1 MDNLIYK
8 HFFGLSPISFTCPF
22 CGNTHLLHTS
32 YSLRACI
39 ANNFFRCDSY
49 KKLFS
54 LKNEEDNVLK
64 LTCESESCIVFTSET
79 NISVGEINPENQ
91 TITFTFPVGNTTN
104 YHRCYNCSS
113 RYYCRFYIAFM
124 SNSKLLTLEPESAV
138 TVPIS
143 IEFDEDDFREAYLN
157 YLVDSKKLLNEQAKE
172 QEQALQ
178 EKDSLIESQKKT
190 IEEQEDLIGAK
201 ETLLAALYDKLDEQD
216 EFISQYYE
224 EVKKSMSENN
234 TALSNVNPA
243 DPPATAVPALPINF
257 DEISKQLGI
266 NFGIL
271 DDDRI
276 CSTILG
282 TAVKCSDGTY
292 HVYDKSRNV
301 VRSYADLATVKLPS
315 ITIPQT
321 SVKPGHNILHA
332 NNFYCVSKVEVN
344 PPSVV
349 GTNLADMTQLG
360 IVPQEN
366 PLGMPCYTRV
376 ISLGDLLG
384 FTGEKTGNTQV
395 VLWILTMVAQ
405 NLCGDGLESANAKVS
420 ELTGKVEKYTD
431 FLLPVACVAF
441 AAYAMSG
448 DKKFGVS
455 NIAKTAKS
463 SLGIDF
469 DCLKNNDTLK
479 MLFAVGLTAL
489 PAIMSFYNK
498 SKTAIE
504 TEGGDAQVEPYFDKL
519 IAQVKPLMSKIM
531 KVLPAAI
538 AICAVKL
545 FDSSDATMEKV
556 RMYFE
561 GALIMAKETLVE
573 KFNLSEDFF
582 SNENLKKVGILAL
595 VAVVAFVAYRKN
607 KTGENAQ
614 ASNLVEQVLPKITPF
629 LPLLVLAV
637 PALKNFFADH
647 GQDVDDFDDN
657 EEESADEIHIPCEEL
672 APESTNQNDSIENN

>member
-1 MDNLIYK
+1 MENLIFK
-8 HFFGLSPISFTCPF
+8 HFFKLTPKYFTCPF
-22 CGNTHLLHTS
+22 CGSDHS
-32 YSLRACI
+32 VGY
-39 ANNFFRCDSY
+39 D
-49 KKLFS
+49 FS
-54 LKNEEDNVLK
+54 LKDYFRNKYVKCPSTNRALSFDVESEGKKLRLSFHEDNNCPSMI
-64 LTCESESCIVFTSET
+64 TYAD
-79 NISVGEINPENQ
+79 INTAIIDLANRS
-91 TITFTFPVGNTTN
+91 ITFTFPVNINNPYQCNSCSRKN
-104 YHRCYNCSS
+104 YGCL
-113 RYYCRFYIAFM
+113 FYKAF
-124 SNSKLLTLEPESAV
+124 SNVSGPKKDLQITF
-138 TVPIS
+138 
-143 IEFDEDDFREAYLN
+143 EFYADDFRKAYAAYEKEA
-157 YLVDSKKLLNEQAKE
+157 DKTGELLKEKDAKI
-172 QEQALQ
+172 QEQQKALQ
-178 EKDSLIESQKKT
+178 EKDALIESQSKK
-190 IEEQEDLIGAK
+190 IQSQENLIQAN
-201 ETLLAALYDKLDEQD
+201 EAVIAALNERLDEQD
-216 EFISQYYE
+216 EILRHYE
-224 EVKKSMSENN
+224 EEEEAMSENN
-234 TALSNVNPA
+234 TALSNVNSVDPA
-243 DPPATAVPALPINF
+243 ATAVPALPINF

-271 DDDRI
+271 HDDRI

-498 SKTAIE
+498 SKAAIE

-556 RMYFE
+556 RMYLE
-561 GALIMAKETLVE
+561 GTLIMAKETLVE

-607 KTGENAQ
+607 KAGENAQ

-647 GQDVDDFDDN
+647 GQEVDDFDD
-657 EEESADEIHIPCEEL
+657 EDESADEIHIPGEEL
-672 APESTNQNDSIENN
+672 APESDDQGDSGENK